1 VFPVLDLLGTQ
12 LRAFPRRQRLLA
24 SEIRPRRQEGF
35 GDRPPIESMN
45 FSVTIT
51 EAGRSARVRVTG
63 DLDYETADEVVEA
76 ATQLLA
82 RQVDLI
88 DLHLDFS
95 ALTFLDS
102 AALSGLLLLQR
113 RATQS
118 GVQLHLDHRPAFL
131 DRVLQVTGLHDHFA
145 ASHSDAAASE
155 RTLAGQTSSSESSV
169 R

>member
-1 VFPVLDLLGTQ
+1 
-12 LRAFPRRQRLLA
+12 
-24 SEIRPRRQEGF
+24 
-35 GDRPPIESMN
+35 M
-45 FSVTIT
+45 
-51 EAGRSARVRVTG
+51 RVTG

-76 ATQLLA
+76 ATQLVA

-118 GVQLHLDHRPAFL
+118 SVQLHLDHRPAFL
-131 DRVLQVTGLHDHFA
+131 DRVLQVTGLYDHFA
-145 ASHSDAAASE
+145 APYSDAAAGEPSL
-155 RTLAGQTSSSESSV
+155 R
-169 R
+169 

>member
-1 VFPVLDLLGTQ
+1 
-12 LRAFPRRQRLLA
+12 
-24 SEIRPRRQEGF
+24 
-35 GDRPPIESMN
+35 MN

-51 EAGRSARVRVTG
+51 ETGRSACVRVTG

-76 ATQLLA
+76 ASQLLV
-82 RQVDLI
+82 RQVELI
-88 DLHLDFS
+88 DLRLDFS
-95 ALTFLDS
+95 GLTFLDS

-131 DRVLQVTGLHDHFA
+131 DRVLQVTGLYDHFA
-145 ASHSDAAASE
+145 ASHSDAAADE
-155 RTLAGQTSSSESSV
+155 RILAGRTSSSESSV